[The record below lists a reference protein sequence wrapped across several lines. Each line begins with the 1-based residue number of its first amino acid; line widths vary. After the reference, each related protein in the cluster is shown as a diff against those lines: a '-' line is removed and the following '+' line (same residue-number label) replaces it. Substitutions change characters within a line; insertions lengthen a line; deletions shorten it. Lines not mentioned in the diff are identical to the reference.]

1 MGLNKGIIND
11 LWYQKLVF
19 LVLILMIIA
28 IPSSRFLMS
37 VSQMGFGLLWI
48 LHGHYKEKWK
58 AFIHNKAALLFTS
71 LFLIHVVG
79 VFYSTDLDYAL
90 KDLRTKLPILIIP
103 FMFCGFP
110 KIDDLKLEKLFYFF
124 IGSVLVVSIYVTLA
138 HFVLNEQVRDIISR
152 DFISH
157 IRFSLNVNLAI
168 FFLVIMRVKRANWN
182 LIDFP
187 LSLVLAWL
195 LFFLFFLKAFTGV
208 VVFLFLIFSLAFYF
222 IFKSKKFWFRLVSF
236 SLIIFGILGISWYLI
251 NFYNT
256 YTTLEEVHVEELETR
271 TPSGNYYYH
280 NLEAG
285 TENGKYI
292 YLYFNE
298 KEMRAAWN
306 NRSSV
311 FYDSTD
317 HKNQKIKFTL
327 MRYLTSKDLRKDQ
340 GGVQSLSDQ
349 DVLNIENGI
358 ANVHYTEGIG
368 IEARLMKI
376 LLEFENY
383 KRTGNPSGHSV
394 MQRVE
399 YWRTSMRIIKKNF
412 FFGVGTGDMN
422 IAFQEEYQEMGSK
435 LNPDSRLRTHNQY
448 ISIWVGL
455 GLFGFIWFVFVL
467 FYPPMITKS
476 FYNLFYYIFFITLT
490 ISMLTED
497 TIETQAGVTF
507 FVVFNSLFLFL
518 YQKGSSDIAPISQAI
533 SYDKNQ

>member
-19 LVLILMIIA
+19 LVLILMIVA

-48 LHGHYKEKWK
+48 LHGHYHEKWK

-110 KIDDLKLEKLFYFF
+110 KIDYLKLEKLFYFY

-236 SLIIFGILGISWYLI
+236 SIIIFGILGISWYLI

-256 YTTLEEVHVEELETR
+256 YTTLEEVNVEELETR

-298 KEMRAAWN
+298 KEMRATWN

-340 GGVQSLSDQ
+340 GGVQSLNDQ
-349 DVLNIENGI
+349 DVQNIENGI

-368 IEARLMKI
+368 IDARLMKI

-399 YWRTSMRIIKKNF
+399 YWRTSIRIIKKNF

-422 IAFQEEYQEMGSK
+422 IAFQEEYKEMGSK
-435 LNPDSRLRTHNQY
+435 LNPDSRLRAHNQY

-455 GLFGFIWFVFVL
+455 GLVGFVWFVFVL
-467 FYPPMITKS
+467 FYPPIINHS
-476 FYNLFYYIFFITLT
+476 FFNLFYYIFFITLT
-490 ISMLTED
+490 VSMLTED

-518 YQKGSSDIAPISQAI
+518 YQKDSVYKSKAI
-533 SYDKNQ
+533 SND